1 MAEITD
7 FPERRD
13 QISIVADTI
22 GKELKKMQGHK
33 TVGPENERLIEIFGG
48 RNIPRKFTFAHM
60 QELLKDMS
68 PIAGDENTIFTLS
81 QIIEEKFPVRLIK
94 KILQISKKGL
104 EVYSTHRML
113 VIW

>member
-13 QISIVADTI
+13 QISIVADKI
-22 GKELKKMQGHK
+22 GEELKKMQGYK

-81 QIIEEKFPVRLIK
+81 QMDNDVKINNFKDLLYVQIPVLFLIIT
-94 KILQISKKGL
+94 KIL
-104 EVYSTHRML
+104 YSR
-113 VIW
+113 